1 MDQGRITRLRKQ
13 ALALYRK
20 TRLWADKVPVTG
32 WVVGGFVCFAALL
45 MALHTFMGARDASLR
60 LKVQHSFRSAQLQV
74 WVDDD
79 LAYSGKLIGSGK
91 KKLGFIP
98 DSIQGTLSETLEVPS
113 GSHKVKVRVSAD
125 DGTVQEDT
133 INADFV
139 RSSQRTLSVV
149 ARRSDVALNW
159 QGSAAAIADPPPA
172 SSGWFSRYASTLLL
186 TAAGSIISALTG
198 YAVRELPGHIRARQA
213 SSKN

>member
-1 MDQGRITRLRKQ
+1 MDQGRITRPRKQ